1 MPLHDDIQTSGPR
14 NHHAARSDLVRF
26 RLWREG
32 ALPRADY
39 QLAASFW
46 TPTSLARAVGLAEH
60 ERRMVKR
67 SEPQITGVAYTT
79 RHLYLA
85 VVASVGDYEHV
96 AKLIH
101 CRALVRDD
109 PDYAPHRGKR
119 VSMLMLC
126 NDCPPAVLDFAGRH
140 RVRVIAQ
147 CAQFSA
153 EIGTRTGTSFDA
165 PSAPD
170 RAESQKSFS
179 TYGIYWSG

>member
-96 AKLIH
+96 AQASECTTHTWPTMFLNT
-101 CRALVRDD
+101 RQTLTALRLGQ
-109 PDYAPHRGKR
+109 HSQR
-119 VSMLMLC
+119 
-126 NDCPPAVLDFAGRH
+126 
-140 RVRVIAQ
+140 
-147 CAQFSA
+147 
-153 EIGTRTGTSFDA
+153 
-165 PSAPD
+165 
-170 RAESQKSFS
+170 ESR
-179 TYGIYWSG
+179 